1 LGPVRHKSCIPCLCL
16 IHKAFQMLVIFDLA
30 YSVLRANETLWAYEG
45 RVESRNLG
53 YINTDNV
60 L

>member
-1 LGPVRHKSCIPCLCL
+1 L